1 MFEVADA
8 TELQRLTPAF
18 RVVVNRTLFDCDPTK
33 QSTPTT
39 VQTLGYYVTRTATA
53 CAQACNAWNS
63 EVAPDG
69 SNGTVCNVAEFHTDL
84 NVGGDVQDFAALI
97 NSTGSSTTYSAWNCW
112 LKVIN
117 DTCGLAPPAASL
129 PQPGAS
135 LLVMEVTD
143 RPRCAPIYSR

>member
-18 RVVVNRTLFDCDPTK
+18 CVFVNRTLSDCDPIT
-33 QSTPTT
+33 QSSRTT

-69 SNGTVCNVAEFHTDL
+69 SNGTFCNAAEFHLDL
-84 NVGGDVQDFAALI
+84 NVGGDIQDFAALI
-97 NSTGSSTTYSAWNCW
+97 NSTGSSTTYRAWNCW

-117 DTCGLAPPAASL
+117 DTCGSAPPAASS

-135 LLVMEVTD
+135 LLVMEATD
-143 RPRCAPIYSR
+143 RPRCTPICPR